1 MGRGKLTKNRN
12 WKENCLFIYLIF
24 TNICFVMWQQFQ
36 QYLFLFRIS
45 LFCHILQI
53 VFNLSKFSLDLENV
67 LFAVEKKQ
75 ILQRFCNSFW
85 TLGDYKLAWNVWR
98 HTHIF
103 IFEFYLNTK
112 FYKLDFP
119 YAFEV
124 GEEVQGGG

>member
-1 MGRGKLTKNRN
+1 M
-12 WKENCLFIYLIF
+12 
-24 TNICFVMWQQFQ
+24 
-36 QYLFLFRIS
+36 
-45 LFCHILQI
+45 
-53 VFNLSKFSLDLENV
+53 

-119 YAFEV
+119 YAFEA
-124 GEEVQGGG
+124 GEEVQGGAQIFAVRLLERVKIYEILTA